1 MIKFLIYKL
10 FSSCYYFIL
19 SHRGWILGKNVI
31 ISMRGVQVIGNK
43 KIHCA
48 DNVNINAGCMFIVD
62 KDILIGENSTLAYR
76 VFITTSANPNYPYN
90 KLSKLYHPKYEKV
103 VIGKNVWIG
112 ACSVILPGV
121 TIGDGSVIAAGSVVT
136 KDVPSH
142 VMVAGV
148 PAIIKKDLT
157 KEA

>member
-1 MIKFLIYKL
+1 
-10 FSSCYYFIL
+10 
-19 SHRGWILGKNVI
+19 
-31 ISMRGVQVIGNK
+31 MRGVQAIGNK
-43 KIHCA
+43 KIYCA
-48 DNVNINAGCMFIVD
+48 DNVNINAGCMFIID
-62 KDILIGENSTLAYR
+62 KDIIIGGNSTLAYR

-90 KLSKLYHPKYEKV
+90 FLSELYPPKYEKV

-148 PAIIKKDLT
+148 PAIIKKDLYNNP
-157 KEA
+157 